1 MSTTEHAE
9 HAGASSAYFH
19 SATKF
24 FGLHTDHSRKGGPEA
39 WTIWLLCTIFVVW
52 LFSIQTGYAIVSPS
66 IQADAHLT
74 IAEVGLAASIYT
86 WVFAAVQ
93 FFSGALLDRFG
104 LRPLMTIAV
113 AMVTIGA
120 FMYAATSNFPTLAAA
135 QVVMAVGSSFGFV
148 GAGYAGGKWFEAAKY
163 GLMFGLVQTVAAL
176 GSAVA
181 QPVISAFLNVMSWKQ
196 LLFGFGTLGVL
207 LVIAFLFIVR
217 NPVSTPEEQA
227 AAVAARQGRNIFV
240 AIVSDLAR
248 CFGNFQVLISALFA
262 GASFGALLAV
272 GVLWGPR
279 VEEAR
284 GQSLGFSAVV
294 VSMAWVGLALGSP
307 IFNVISD
314 KWSSRKWPSFFGLL
328 LQLIA
333 LVLFIYGPQG
343 SAGDLVLSFAIGF
356 FSGAHMLGFTIA
368 GESVPP
374 SSIGSAAAIVNGFCF
389 IVGGILAAVPGWLL
403 VENPNLSDYQHALMI
418 MPIVLGIGT
427 LVTLMLREPKKG

>member
-1 MSTTEHAE
+1 MSTTEHAD
-9 HAGASSAYFH
+9 HTGSSTAYFH
-19 SATKF
+19 SATGF
-24 FGLHTDHSRKGGPEA
+24 FGKNADHSRKGGPEA
-39 WTIWLLCTIFVVW
+39 WTIWLLATIFVVW

-66 IQADAHLT
+66 IQSDAHLT

-113 AMVTIGA
+113 ALVTVGA
-120 FMYAATSNFPTLAAA
+120 FMYAGTTNFFTLAAA

-148 GAGYAGGKWFEAAKY
+148 GAGYVGGKWFEAAKY

-181 QPVISAFLNVMSWKQ
+181 QPVVSAFLNVMTWKQ
-196 LLFGFGTLGVL
+196 LLSGFGALGVL
-207 LVIAFLFIVR
+207 LVIAFAFVVR
-217 NPVSTPEEQA
+217 NPVSMPEEKA
-227 AAVAARQGRNIFV
+227 AAKAAYHGRNIFV
-240 AIVSDLAR
+240 AIIADLAK
-248 CFGNFQVLISALFA
+248 CFRNSQVLFSALFA

-284 GQSLGFSAVV
+284 GYSLGFAAVV
-294 VSMAWVGLALGSP
+294 VSMAWVGLAAGSP

-314 KWSSRKWPSFFGLL
+314 KWGSRKWPSLVGLL
-328 LQLIA
+328 LQLVA
-333 LVLFIYGPQG
+333 LILFIYGPQG
-343 SAGDLVLSFAIGF
+343 AAGDLVLAFAIGF
-356 FSGAHMLGFTIA
+356 FCGAHMLGFTIA

-389 IVGGILAAVPGWLL
+389 IIGGILAAVPGWLL
-403 VENPNLSDYQHALMI
+403 VENPGLADYQRALMV
-418 MPIVLGIGT
+418 MPIVLGVGT
-427 LVTLMLREPKKG
+427 LCTLMLREPNRG